1 MYSSASGVFFKGV
14 GNSFPWRTLHN
25 LGHAFPNL
33 GHAFPYLREK
43 GQDAALRQRRVS
55 KLSPLQQAFLL
66 KELLMLKSLLELLLL
81 CSEQEGAL
89 KFSISVIIRFCFLS
103 KTKRM

>member
-25 LGHAFPNL
+25 LGHAFP
-33 GHAFPYLREK
+33 YLREK

-55 KLSPLQQAFLL
+55 KISPLQQAFLL
-66 KELLMLKSLLELLLL
+66 KELLMLK
-81 CSEQEGAL
+81 
-89 KFSISVIIRFCFLS
+89 
-103 KTKRM
+103 